1 MAHSND
7 LHTIKDIADDAELR
21 LARLI
26 GTAAYTKGV
35 RAVLEMA
42 ALRGWKRHAGT
53 DRPREGE
60 GAPLPKG
67 VGDRRMDPLAKTTPL
82 RSPRAAREVNVSE
95 KPVDLDA
102 IRKDRT
108 RKP

>member
-1 MAHSND
+1 VSHSND

-26 GTAAYTKGV
+26 GTAAYAKGV

-42 ALRGWKRHAGT
+42 ALRGWKRRAGE
-53 DRPREGE
+53 DKPRAEDN
-60 GAPLPKG
+60 PLPKG
-67 VGDRRMDPLAKTTPL
+67 AGDRRVDPLARTTPM

-102 IRKDRT
+102 IRKDRNRRT
-108 RKP
+108 